1 MTAIRNGD
9 VDGNDATERDAAWE
23 PFIPTP
29 MHLEY
34 PCAHCIFQ
42 GSAAAVLR
50 VMHGDVVPPFKLSS
64 STAPGVVRS
73 FDRLSD
79 YVAEV
84 VNGRI
89 YEGVHY
95 RMSGEVGA
103 EMGRQLCEY
112 VVATQL
118 RPLPPERK

>member
-1 MTAIRNGD
+1 M
-9 VDGNDATERDAAWE
+9 
-23 PFIPTP
+23 
-29 MHLEY
+29 
-34 PCAHCIFQ
+34 
-42 GSAAAVLR
+42 LR
-50 VMHGDVVPPFKLSS
+50 AQYGDVVPPFKLSS

-73 FDRLSD
+73 YERLSD

-103 EMGRQLCEY
+103 EMGRQLGEY

-118 RPLPPERK
+118 RPLQSKGK